1 MSKCNLTPAQVEAEI
16 EKLKCSEFVK
26 LSQKE
31 QRIKADKRR
40 KCLADLRWHEKR
52 GKELAAAGITLENI
66 RALMEA
72 MDEQPFVD
80 CAHIVTKESESN
92 EKP

>member
-1 MSKCNLTPAQVEAEI
+1 MTKHQMTPAQVEAEI
-16 EKLKCSEFVK
+16 EKLKRSEFVK

-40 KCLADLRWHEKR
+40 KHLADLRWHEKR

-72 MDEQPFVD
+72 MEEQPPVD
-80 CAHIVTKESESN
+80 
-92 EKP
+92 